1 MAPELSRPKLVDQ
14 PWLSEFLTGQ
24 GFNRTSPTSFGNG
37 RATLEFDGSTL
48 IAIPGDGTKV
58 WRSDLKDVPGEAI
71 RAMLDTFL
79 NAPSFLPQ
87 AELDRRAGRQH
98 AAKQSLQTI
107 TENIRDFPETHS
119 GQQLR
124 RFLWSLYNGYHVVNL
139 WKLKGVLDGQNNRA
153 VTEVLSAWMEG
164 QVPES
169 SLRRALTDSGEMA
182 RWDSVQLTA
191 PEQRRVEEARE
202 AVNNVLRSTPPGN
215 PQTHLTKADGLLE
228 EVLDHLRQA
237 EESGK

>member
-1 MAPELSRPKLVDQ
+1 MAPDFSRPKLVDQ
-14 PWLSEFLTGQ
+14 PWLSEFLTGK

-48 IAIPGDGTKV
+48 VAIPGDGTKA
-58 WRSDLKDVPGEAI
+58 WRSDLKEVPGEAI

-98 AAKQSLQTI
+98 AAEQSLQTI
-107 TENIRDFPETHS
+107 TGNIRDFPETHS

-139 WKLKGVLDGQNNRA
+139 WKLKSVLDGQNNRA

-169 SLRRALTDSGEMA
+169 SFRRALTDSGEMA
-182 RWDSVQLTA
+182 RWDSVRLTA
-191 PEQRRVEEARE
+191 PEQRRIEEARE

-215 PQTHLTKADGLLE
+215 PQTHLAKADGLLE

>member
-1 MAPELSRPKLVDQ
+1 MAPELSHPKLVDQ
-14 PWLSEFLTGQ
+14 PWLSEFLSGK

-37 RATLEFDGSTL
+37 RATLEFDGFTL
-48 IAIPGDGTKV
+48 VAIPGDGTKS
-58 WRSDLKDVPGEAI
+58 WRSDLKEVPGEAI
-71 RAMLDTFL
+71 LGMLDTFL

-87 AELDRRAGRQH
+87 EELDRRAGRQH
-98 AAKQSLQTI
+98 AAEQSLQTI
-107 TENIRDFPETHS
+107 TRNIRDFPETHS

-124 RFLWSLYNGYHVVNL
+124 RFLWSLYNGYHVLNL

-182 RWDSVQLTA
+182 RWDSVRLTA
-191 PEQRRVEEARE
+191 PEQRRVDEARE
-202 AVNNVLRSTPPGN
+202 AVNSVLRSTPPGN
-215 PQTHLTKADGLLE
+215 PQTHLAKADGLLE
-228 EVLDHLRQA
+228 EVLDHLRKTG
-237 EESGK
+237 ESGK

>member
-14 PWLSEFLTGQ
+14 PWLSEFLTGK
-24 GFNRTSPTSFGNG
+24 GFNRTSPASFGNG

-48 IAIPGDGTKV
+48 VAIPGDGTKA
-58 WRSDLKDVPGEAI
+58 WRSDLKEVPGEAI

-98 AAKQSLQTI
+98 AAELSLQTI
-107 TENIRDFPETHS
+107 TGNIRDFPETHS

-215 PQTHLTKADGLLE
+215 PQTHLAKADGLLE

-237 EESGK
+237 DESGK

>member
-14 PWLSEFLTGQ
+14 PWLSEFLTGK

-37 RATLEFDGSTL
+37 RATLDFDGSTL
-48 IAIPGDGTKV
+48 VAIPGDGTKA
-58 WRSDLKDVPGEAI
+58 WRSDLKEVPGEAI

-98 AAKQSLQTI
+98 AAEQSLQTI
-107 TENIRDFPETHS
+107 TESIRDFPETHS

-124 RFLWSLYNGYHVVNL
+124 RFLWSLYNGYHVLNL

-215 PQTHLTKADGLLE
+215 PQTHLAKADGLLE